1 MGLCFNCKINH
12 INNND
17 VILNQTLFP
26 NLEIINKTLMPQK
39 GKNFIKLKSKKQIG
53 LNQAIPAMTSTE
65 IFLRTK
71 SFSHFNANYLN
82 LSMGKFLNPNKKH
95 LTRKSEIEKTTTIKT
110 VKSDKKSEIKE
121 KPKTKDLNEKNFD
134 YQNLEYEI
142 EKENEKN
149 NFPIEDNKLIFNI
162 LKEHFLFNKFD
173 EYSLYNLIEESTG
186 IQLEKDMIIFNEGEE
201 ANSFY
206 ILRKGEIEIYDKFN
220 NKILNKEYSTFG
232 EIGLIDLTY
241 QRKYTAKTNS
251 IVQLYVI
258 DKQLYLSFKKD
269 IIKNNN
275 NLIEND
281 FNFFQKQIL
290 FKFISDIE
298 KKSFISL
305 GVINSFNKDDQIKI
319 KENETNCI
327 LQKNSFELK
336 KMFILK
342 GKVQISFSQDKSSNL
357 ITDFFSYGHIFDIN
371 SAIFSTY
378 HQIVITSLNKGKI
391 KENSI
396 KVIACVNDT
405 KILFYNDKTLLE
417 CFGLNSIGNLLNNC
431 LKYFISQ
438 DLVFSKI
445 IEYCNIP
452 EEIYKELFSIKR
464 YKKNELILS
473 KGLYNN
479 NKCFLILNGKLSNKN
494 KKNHIEIKEDQFF
507 KGELMFTFQ
516 EFEHDIYSMNDSIIC
531 QTSKDYLISILKKHN
546 LNTIFITSLFNI
558 LNKFQIFSNI
568 TIENAFEIINNMKIK
583 IYYDNQIILNNNQ
596 EVNKFYL
603 IEKGIIQA
611 SIAEKNIKI
620 FEAGNSFGEFFILN
634 EQKSTYTFKCLSKE
648 VILYEIPSNYFLEL
662 LTEQS
667 INDYIKQKMT
677 LEDYNLSLH
686 DLYYLSYLGRGR
698 FGNVCL
704 VHNEIFFYAIKTIS
718 KLSAEKQKFGI
729 KYLLWEKNTLN
740 SIDHPFILKLIKTLK
755 NENWLFFLLE
765 YVRGLN
771 MSDYLEQRK
780 YKKSNYEAKFYGASI
795 FTAIDYLHKRNI
807 IHRDIKP
814 SNIMIDNKGYIKLID
829 FGTAKILQ
837 KDEKTHT
844 IIGTPNFIPPEVL
857 LGKGYSYSCDYWSI
871 GICIYYIY
879 YGILPFGNNAIEIL
893 DTYKEIIEKEI
904 SFPDNSN
911 KELNSLLS
919 SLLDKNESTRYTD
932 IKVIKL
938 HLFFKDINW
947 DALLQYKIKPPF
959 IPNKDIRLNND
970 SLNNKNS
977 PFTIFIENKKN
988 DTKTIVTLKSNF
1000 NNKINASELN
1010 SLNDSYPSDWY
1021 EQF

>member
-305 GVINSFNKDDQIKI
+305 GVINSFNKDDKIKI

-795 FTAIDYLHKRNI
+795 FTAIDYLHKRKI

-977 PFTIFIENKKN
+977 PFTLFIENKKN

>member
-305 GVINSFNKDDQIKI
+305 GVINSFNKDDKIKI

-677 LEDYNLSLH
+677 LEDSNLSLN

-765 YVRGLN
+765 YVRG
-771 MSDYLEQRK
+771 
-780 YKKSNYEAKFYGASI
+780 
-795 FTAIDYLHKRNI
+795 
-807 IHRDIKP
+807 
-814 SNIMIDNKGYIKLID
+814 
-829 FGTAKILQ
+829 
-837 KDEKTHT
+837 
-844 IIGTPNFIPPEVL
+844 
-857 LGKGYSYSCDYWSI
+857 
-871 GICIYYIY
+871 
-879 YGILPFGNNAIEIL
+879 
-893 DTYKEIIEKEI
+893 
-904 SFPDNSN
+904 
-911 KELNSLLS
+911 
-919 SLLDKNESTRYTD
+919 
-932 IKVIKL
+932 
-938 HLFFKDINW
+938 
-947 DALLQYKIKPPF
+947 
-959 IPNKDIRLNND
+959 
-970 SLNNKNS
+970 
-977 PFTIFIENKKN
+977 
-988 DTKTIVTLKSNF
+988 
-1000 NNKINASELN
+1000 
-1010 SLNDSYPSDWY
+1010 
-1021 EQF
+1021 

>member
-305 GVINSFNKDDQIKI
+305 GVINSFNKDDKIKI

-507 KGELMFTFQ
+507 K
-516 EFEHDIYSMNDSIIC
+516 
-531 QTSKDYLISILKKHN
+531 
-546 LNTIFITSLFNI
+546 
-558 LNKFQIFSNI
+558 
-568 TIENAFEIINNMKIK
+568 
-583 IYYDNQIILNNNQ
+583 
-596 EVNKFYL
+596 VN
-603 IEKGIIQA
+603 
-611 SIAEKNIKI
+611 
-620 FEAGNSFGEFFILN
+620 
-634 EQKSTYTFKCLSKE
+634 
-648 VILYEIPSNYFLEL
+648 
-662 LTEQS
+662 
-667 INDYIKQKMT
+667 
-677 LEDYNLSLH
+677 
-686 DLYYLSYLGRGR
+686 
-698 FGNVCL
+698 
-704 VHNEIFFYAIKTIS
+704 
-718 KLSAEKQKFGI
+718 
-729 KYLLWEKNTLN
+729 
-740 SIDHPFILKLIKTLK
+740 
-755 NENWLFFLLE
+755 
-765 YVRGLN
+765 
-771 MSDYLEQRK
+771 
-780 YKKSNYEAKFYGASI
+780 
-795 FTAIDYLHKRNI
+795 
-807 IHRDIKP
+807 
-814 SNIMIDNKGYIKLID
+814 
-829 FGTAKILQ
+829 
-837 KDEKTHT
+837 
-844 IIGTPNFIPPEVL
+844 
-857 LGKGYSYSCDYWSI
+857 
-871 GICIYYIY
+871 
-879 YGILPFGNNAIEIL
+879 
-893 DTYKEIIEKEI
+893 
-904 SFPDNSN
+904 
-911 KELNSLLS
+911 
-919 SLLDKNESTRYTD
+919 
-932 IKVIKL
+932 
-938 HLFFKDINW
+938 
-947 DALLQYKIKPPF
+947 
-959 IPNKDIRLNND
+959 
-970 SLNNKNS
+970 
-977 PFTIFIENKKN
+977 
-988 DTKTIVTLKSNF
+988 
-1000 NNKINASELN
+1000 
-1010 SLNDSYPSDWY
+1010 
-1021 EQF
+1021 

>member
-319 KENETNCI
+319 KENETNYI

-795 FTAIDYLHKRNI
+795 FTAIDYLHKRKI

>member
-357 ITDFFSYGHIFDIN
+357 ITDFFSYGHIFDVN

-494 KKNHIEIKEDQFF
+494 KKNHIEIKEAQFF

-795 FTAIDYLHKRNI
+795 FTAIDYLHKRKI

-844 IIGTPNFIPPEVL
+844 IIGTPNFIPPE
-857 LGKGYSYSCDYWSI
+857 
-871 GICIYYIY
+871 
-879 YGILPFGNNAIEIL
+879 
-893 DTYKEIIEKEI
+893 
-904 SFPDNSN
+904 
-911 KELNSLLS
+911 
-919 SLLDKNESTRYTD
+919 
-932 IKVIKL
+932 
-938 HLFFKDINW
+938 
-947 DALLQYKIKPPF
+947 
-959 IPNKDIRLNND
+959 
-970 SLNNKNS
+970 
-977 PFTIFIENKKN
+977 
-988 DTKTIVTLKSNF
+988 
-1000 NNKINASELN
+1000 
-1010 SLNDSYPSDWY
+1010 
-1021 EQF
+1021 

>member
-305 GVINSFNKDDQIKI
+305 GVINSFNKDDKIKI

-795 FTAIDYLHKRNI
+795 FTAIDYLHKRKI

-904 SFPDNSN
+904 TFPDNSN

>member
-1 MGLCFNCKINH
+1 MGICFNCKT
-12 INNND
+12 NNSNNKD

-26 NLEIINKTLMPQK
+26 NIQIINKTLMPQK
-39 GKNFIKLKSKKQIG
+39 GKNYIKLKTKKQNVF
-53 LNQAIPAMTSTE
+53 NQPIPAMTSTE

-71 SFSHFNANYLN
+71 SFSHFNENMNFSFGKLLN
-82 LSMGKFLNPNKKH
+82 VNKKH
-95 LTRKSEIEKTTTIKT
+95 LPRKIEIEKSTTIKT
-110 VKSDKKSEIKE
+110 LKSDKKSEIKE
-121 KPKTKDLNEKNFD
+121 KQKPKDLNNKNFD
-134 YQNLEYEI
+134 CSNLEYEI

-149 NFPIEDNKLIFNI
+149 NFPIEDNKFIFKI
-162 LKEHFLFNKFD
+162 LKEHFLFINFD
-173 EYSLYNLIEESTG
+173 EYSLNNIIDESTG

-206 ILRKGEIEIYDKFN
+206 ILRNGEIEIYDKFN
-220 NKILNKEYSTFG
+220 KKVLNKQYTTFG
-232 EIGLIDLTY
+232 EIGLIDLTS

-251 IVQLYVI
+251 VVQLYVI
-258 DKQLYLSFKKD
+258 DKQLYLSYKKEFLKK
-269 IIKNNN
+269 KNNN
-275 NLIEND
+275 NKED
-281 FNFFQKQIL
+281 DYNFFQKQIL

-298 KKSFISL
+298 KKAFISL
-305 GVINSFNKDDQIKI
+305 SVINTFNEDNMIKV

-327 LQKNSFELK
+327 LHTNSIKLK

-342 GKVQISFSQDKSSNL
+342 GKIQISFSQDKSTN
-357 ITDFFSYGHIFDIN
+357 IIRDFISSGNIFDIN
-371 SAIFSTY
+371 SAIFASY
-378 HQIVITSLNKGKI
+378 HQILITSLNNGKI
-391 KENSI
+391 KDNSI
-396 KVIACVNDT
+396 NVIACLNDT

-417 CFGLNSIGNLLNNC
+417 CFGLSPIGNLLNNC
-431 LKYFISQ
+431 LKNFISQ

-445 IEYCNIP
+445 IQFCKIP
-452 EEIYKELFSIKR
+452 YEIFKELFEIKR

-479 NKCFLILNGKLSNKN
+479 NKCFLILNGKLSNK
-494 KKNHIEIKEDQFF
+494 KKKYNEIKEAQFF
-507 KGELMFTFQ
+507 KGELMFNFQ
-516 EFEHDIYSMNDSIIC
+516 EFEFDIYSINDSIIC
-531 QTSKDYLISILKKHN
+531 QTSKDYLISILKKYN

-568 TIENAFEIINNMKIK
+568 TIETAFEILNNMKIK
-583 IYYDNQIILNNNQ
+583 IYNDNQIILHNNQ
-596 EVNKFYL
+596 EVNNFYL

-611 SIAEKNIKI
+611 SNSEKNTKI
-620 FEAGNSFGEFFILN
+620 FETGNSFGEFFILN
-634 EQKSTYTFKCLSKE
+634 EQKSTYTFKCISKE

-677 LEDYNLSLH
+677 LEDSNLSLN

-704 VHNEIFFYAIKTIS
+704 VHNEIFFYAIKAIS

-729 KYLLWEKNTLN
+729 KYLLCEKNTLN

-765 YVRGLN
+765 YVTGLN

-780 YKKSNYEAKFYGASI
+780 NKKNNYEAKFYGASI
-795 FTAIDYLHKRNI
+795 FTAIEYLHKRKI

-857 LGKGYSYSCDYWSI
+857 LGKGYNFSCDYWSI

-879 YGILPFGNNAIEIL
+879 YGFLPFGNNAIEIL

-904 SFPDNSN
+904 TFPDSNN

-919 SLLDKNESTRYTD
+919 SLLDKNESSRYTD
-932 IKVIKL
+932 IKIIKL

-959 IPNKDIRLNND
+959 IPNKDTRLNYD

-977 PFTIFIENKKN
+977 PFPNFIENKKN

-1000 NNKINASELN
+1000 NNKKNTSDLTN
-1010 SLNDSYPSDWY
+1010 LNDSYPSDWY